1 MEHFGVRAKEW
12 ITDHD
17 VKQKA
22 LAKEFHITEAMLS
35 NYLTGRNDMPV
46 SVLVKIAKRFDISI
60 DYLVGLCDEPA
71 APISLSEGERALV
84 AAYRT
89 LSRDQRE
96 LIAQNIRFMQEQ
108 NQK

>member
-1 MEHFGVRAKEW
+1 MQHYGVRAKEW

-17 VKQKA
+17 VKQKM
-22 LAKEFHITEAMLS
+22 LAKEFHVTETMLS

-46 SVLVKIAKRFDISI
+46 EVLVKIAKHFEISM
-60 DYLVGLCDEPA
+60 DYLVGLCDKPK
-71 APISLSEGERALV
+71 APMQISDGEQTLI

>member
-1 MEHFGVRAKEW
+1 MQHYGARAKEW

-17 VKQKA
+17 VKQKM
-22 LAKEFHITEAMLS
+22 LAKEFHITETMLS

-46 SVLVKIAKRFDISI
+46 AVLVKIAERFGISM
-60 DYLVGLCDEPA
+60 DYLVGLCDKPT
-71 APISLSEGERALV
+71 APMQISESEQTLI

-89 LSRDQRE
+89 LSKDQRE

>member
-1 MEHFGVRAKEW
+1 MEHYGARAKEW

-22 LAKEFHITEAMLS
+22 LAKEFHVTETMLS

-46 SVLVKIAKRFDISI
+46 AVLVKIAQRFDISM
-60 DYLVGLCDEPA
+60 DYLVGLCDEPEQ
-71 APISLSEGERALV
+71 PMSLSEGERALV
-84 AAYRT
+84 SAYRT
-89 LSRDQRE
+89 LSREQRE
-96 LIAQNIRFMQEQ
+96 LIAQNIHFMQEQ

>member
-1 MEHFGVRAKEW
+1 MKHYGVRAKEW

-17 VKQKA
+17 VKQKM
-22 LAKEFHITEAMLS
+22 LAKEFHVTEAMLS
-35 NYLTGRNDMPV
+35 NYLTGRNEMPV
-46 SVLVKIAKRFDISI
+46 EVLVKIAKHFDISM
-60 DYLVGLCDEPA
+60 DYLVGLCDSPNV
-71 APISLSEGERALV
+71 PMPVSESEQTLI

-89 LSRDQRE
+89 LSREQKE

>member
-1 MEHFGVRAKEW
+1 MEHYGARAKEW

-17 VKQKA
+17 IKQKM
-22 LAKEFHITEAMLS
+22 LAKEFHVTETMLS

-46 SVLVKIAKRFDISI
+46 EVLVRIAEYFDISM
-60 DYLVGLCDEPA
+60 DYLVGLCDKPK
-71 APISLSEGERALV
+71 APMSTSDEERALIS
-84 AAYRT
+84 AYRT
-89 LSRDQRE
+89 LSKEQRE

>member
-1 MEHFGVRAKEW
+1 MEHYGVRAKAW

-17 VKQKA
+17 IKQKM

-46 SVLVKIAKRFDISI
+46 EVLVKIAAYFDISM
-60 DYLVGLCDEPA
+60 DYLVRLCDNPRTPMQTSDE
-71 APISLSEGERALV
+71 ERALIS
-84 AAYRT
+84 AYRT
-89 LSRDQRE
+89 LSREQRE

>member
-1 MEHFGVRAKEW
+1 MQHYGARAKDW

-17 VKQKA
+17 EKQKK

-46 SVLVKIAKRFDISI
+46 GVLVQIARYFNISM
-60 DYLVGLCDEPA
+60 DYLVGLTDEPA
-71 APISLSEGERALV
+71 APMSLSEGERELM

-89 LSRDQRE
+89 LTRDQRE
-96 LIAQNIRFMQEQ
+96 LIAQNVRFMQEQ
-108 NQK
+108 NRK

>member
-1 MEHFGVRAKEW
+1 MKHFGVRAKEW
-12 ITDHD
+12 IVDHD
-17 VKQKA
+17 IKQKT
-22 LAKEFHITEAMLS
+22 LAKELHITEAMLS

-46 SVLVKIAKRFDISI
+46 EVLVRLAQRFGVSM
-60 DYLVGLCDEPA
+60 DYLVGLCDEPSV
-71 APISLSEGERALV
+71 PMTLTDGERTLV

-89 LSRDQRE
+89 LSREQKE